1 MNRPPTKLFCRLKN
15 VCGFFNEFEQR
26 AAESSRVFHE
36 SLENPTPNV
45 TAGET
50 FTVKIMVKKMTDK
63 RLKLA
68 DIEIENN
75 GGTDLAAYDLKV
87 GRKNTAV
94 DAFGNLTADKS
105 AVSSGNNISIDDLI
119 KFVNTYTT
127 ETIQI
132 DD

>member
-1 MNRPPTKLFCRLKN
+1 MRKCRLETLLNRSPTKLFCRLKN
-15 VCGFFNEFEQR
+15 VCEFFNEFEQR

-75 GGTDLAAYDLKV
+75 GGAYLAAYDLKV
-87 GRKNTAV
+87 GRKKP
-94 DAFGNLTADKS
+94 L
-105 AVSSGNNISIDDLI
+105 
-119 KFVNTYTT
+119 
-127 ETIQI
+127 
-132 DD
+132 

>member
-1 MNRPPTKLFCRLKN
+1 
-15 VCGFFNEFEQR
+15 
-26 AAESSRVFHE
+26 
-36 SLENPTPNV
+36 
-45 TAGET
+45 
-50 FTVKIMVKKMTDK
+50 MTDK

-94 DAFGNLTADKS
+94 DASGNLTADKS
-105 AVSSGNNISIDDLI
+105 AVSSGNDISIDDLI

>member
-1 MNRPPTKLFCRLKN
+1 
-15 VCGFFNEFEQR
+15 
-26 AAESSRVFHE
+26 
-36 SLENPTPNV
+36 
-45 TAGET
+45 
-50 FTVKIMVKKMTDK
+50 MTDK

-105 AVSSGNNISIDDLI
+105 AVSSGKLPIFRQYISEAIFLI
-119 KFVNTYTT
+119 FHYVF
-127 ETIQI
+127 
-132 DD
+132 

>member
-1 MNRPPTKLFCRLKN
+1 MAN
-15 VCGFFNEFEQR
+15 
-26 AAESSRVFHE
+26 
-36 SLENPTPNV
+36 
-45 TAGET
+45 
-50 FTVKIMVKKMTDK
+50 K
-63 RLKLA
+63 RLELT
-68 DIEIENN
+68 DVEVENN
-75 GGTDLAAYDLKV
+75 GGSDLAAYDLKV

-119 KFVNTYTT
+119 KFVNTYAA

>member
-1 MNRPPTKLFCRLKN
+1 MSRPPTKLFCRLKN
-15 VCGFFNEFEQR
+15 VCGFFNEFEQWVT
-26 AAESSRVFHE
+26 ESSRVFHE

-50 FTVKIMVKKMTDK
+50 FTVKIIVKKMTDK
-63 RLKLA
+63 RLELA

-75 GGTDLAAYDLKV
+75 GGAYLAAYDLKV

-105 AVSSGNNISIDDLI
+105 AVSSGKLPIFRQYISEAIFLI
-119 KFVNTYTT
+119 FHYVF
-127 ETIQI
+127 
-132 DD
+132 

>member
-1 MNRPPTKLFCRLKN
+1 
-15 VCGFFNEFEQR
+15 
-26 AAESSRVFHE
+26 
-36 SLENPTPNV
+36 
-45 TAGET
+45 
-50 FTVKIMVKKMTDK
+50 MTDK

-75 GGTDLAAYDLKV
+75 SGAYLAAYDLKV

-105 AVSSGNNISIDDLI
+105 AARNSGNNISIDDWI